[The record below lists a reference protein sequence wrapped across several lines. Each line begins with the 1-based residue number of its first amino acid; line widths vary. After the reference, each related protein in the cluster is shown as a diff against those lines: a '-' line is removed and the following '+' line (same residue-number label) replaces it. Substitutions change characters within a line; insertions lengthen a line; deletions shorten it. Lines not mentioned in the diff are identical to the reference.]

1 MKTGAII
8 FSRMNS
14 KRLPGK
20 ALKLISGKPLI
31 EWVVDR
37 VKQIRNVDHICIA
50 TTKNAEDDLIEE
62 FATSK
67 NIDFYRGKDKDVAH
81 RALGAC
87 LKFNYKNFL
96 RICGDRPF
104 IDSNIFEELIS
115 KHTSKIDITT
125 NLFPRCVPPGLSA
138 EIINIKAL
146 KKIISISSN
155 DMDRE
160 HITRYIYNNPDKF
173 IIKHV
178 NHNNKFNDQKNIRL
192 VVDSKEDLLKIRWI
206 TEKNKAD
213 DLDSSRVIN
222 NAIKWE
228 TLN

>member
-1 MKTGAII
+1 MLVEKNTLEFGYITIDNYNSELLLFKIKKMKTGAII

-96 RICGDRPF
+96 EF
-104 IDSNIFEELIS
+104 
-115 KHTSKIDITT
+115 
-125 NLFPRCVPPGLSA
+125 
-138 EIINIKAL
+138 
-146 KKIISISSN
+146 
-155 DMDRE
+155 
-160 HITRYIYNNPDKF
+160 
-173 IIKHV
+173 
-178 NHNNKFNDQKNIRL
+178 
-192 VVDSKEDLLKIRWI
+192 VVTDLLLIQI
-206 TEKNKAD
+206 FSKN
-213 DLDSSRVIN
+213 
-222 NAIKWE
+222 
-228 TLN
+228 